1 MAEID
6 ANTELA
12 SDFTVARYR
21 SLLQSLNARDSQD
34 WDEVYSAF
42 RRRFR
47 ERFFAPIH
55 HLTQLYKCDEL
66 PCRPGIAILA
76 LDCLLIDAIQS
87 FREGRVGTGELSP
100 AKSFK
105 TFLRSKRFGDFRSQ
119 DRDDFFSDI
128 RNGIL
133 HNGETRKDWK
143 VRIDTKGMLD
153 RVAGTRILNPRRFH
167 AAIIREWRD
176 LDRALRSA
184 DSDARTKF
192 LQRMNAIAGLI
203 AQPKFYFAYGSN
215 LRDEECRRS
224 APHAEAHSRAFLPNF
239 RLVFEKH
246 SHTRGGDAA
255 TIIPDP
261 TRVVWGFL
269 YRVTDQDLKGLVAR
283 EAGYTCCEKLV
294 YVPGG
299 RIRLQL

>member
-1 MAEID
+1 M
-6 ANTELA
+6 
-12 SDFTVARYR
+12 
-21 SLLQSLNARDSQD
+21 
-34 WDEVYSAF
+34 
-42 RRRFR
+42 
-47 ERFFAPIH
+47 
-55 HLTQLYKCDEL
+55 
-66 PCRPGIAILA
+66 
-76 LDCLLIDAIQS
+76 
-87 FREGRVGTGELSP
+87 SP

-299 RIRLQL
+299 ENQTPALVKAIVFVANGNCSQLCGPTADYLDIVRRGATERDLPPEYLRTLDP